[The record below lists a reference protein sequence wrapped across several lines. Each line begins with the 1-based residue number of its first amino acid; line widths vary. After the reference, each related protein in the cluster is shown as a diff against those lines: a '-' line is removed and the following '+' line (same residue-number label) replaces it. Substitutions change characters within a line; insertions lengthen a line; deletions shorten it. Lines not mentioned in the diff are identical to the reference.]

1 MLGKIVKYAKGL
13 GRKAIGYIRGLNG
26 DKAAAYTTA
35 ALANWNLPAAA
46 ASSPFIKELGH
57 YINLKLDEWSD
68 NQNNPTQRLIERTRR
83 LRQKRPR
90 SRSTE
95 NVYAKTTEPTRVFE
109 DRNITMPSV
118 AATVTTPPT
127 PGDFKSQ
134 TLYSE

>member
-1 MLGKIVKYAKGL
+1 MLGKIVKFAKGL
-13 GRKAIGYIRGLNG
+13 GRKAVGYIRGLNG

-46 ASSPFIKELGH
+46 AASPFIKELGQ
-57 YINLKLDEWSD
+57 YINQRLDEWSD
-68 NQNNPTQRLIERTRR
+68 NPNNPTQRLIERTRR

-90 SRSTE
+90 SRSSE
-95 NVYAKTTEPTRVFE
+95 NVYAKAAEPSRVFE

-118 AATVTTPPT
+118 AAPIVTPPT